1 MTLDVSI
8 IITNYNYAHYLS
20 ECIKSC
26 LTQKTQFHFEVIIV
40 DDESTDNSCAI
51 AHPFLCSKVHLVE
64 ISNSGIEVAS
74 NTGFRM
80 AKAGLFKS

>member
-40 DDESTDNSCAI
+40 DDGSTDNSCAI
-51 AHPFLCSKVHLVE
+51 AHSFLCSKVHLVE

-74 NTGFRM
+74 IQ
-80 AKAGLFKS
+80 ALEWLKQSLF